1 MVQEFV
7 PPVLKLQ
14 NKKLGNKTPS
24 PRQLRV
30 GEEIR
35 HLLAAA
41 FLRQDFDAAILRQ
54 TAITVSEVSVAPDLR
69 HATAF
74 ISPLGG
80 GHSVT
85 AQVIKAL
92 KLEAGRFNHMVAKN
106 LTSKFAPRLKF
117 LPDERFENAAKINAL
132 LQPLK

>member
-1 MVQEFV
+1 MVYEFS
-7 PPVLKLQ
+7 PPTDTPRP
-14 NKKLGNKTPS
+14 KKAGSKAPS

-41 FLRQDFDAAILRQ
+41 FLRQDFDAEILRK
-54 TAITVSEVSVAPDLR
+54 TPITVSEVSVAPDLR
-69 HATAF
+69 YAIAY

-80 GHSVT
+80 SDGV
-85 AQVIKAL
+85 AAEIIGAL
-92 KLEAGRFNHMVAKN
+92 KLEVGRFNHLVAKN

-117 LPDERFENAAKINAL
+117 MADERFENAAKIHAL
-132 LQPLK
+132 LKK